1 MANPLNQLQELWQ
14 RLTLAQR
21 ATIGVAAVA
30 TLGLLG
36 ALIYFGSQSEYG
48 VLFSELKTGDAQAII
63 DKLKTANVPY
73 KLSNGGTAI
82 SVPQERVA
90 ELRVQMAAEGA
101 LSGGHVGFDIFD
113 KNSFGATDFAQRVNY
128 QRALEGELART
139 LEGMDELEAA
149 RVHITPARESI
160 FTEKA
165 EKAKASVVLRVRRNR
180 EISRER
186 AMAVTHL
193 VASAIEGLE
202 PADVSVMD
210 AQGRVLSA
218 PKREKAAWADNAD
231 EFNSHLD
238 ARQRL
243 EANTAARV
251 ITLLEPVIGPG
262 RVRAEVSAELDFS
275 QIEQT
280 AEKYD
285 PKSSVIRNQQ
295 TSQETRNSKLP
306 PNGGV
311 VGARAN
317 DPTTT
322 PAATPPA
329 PTPTPAPPTT
339 AATTAATPPA
349 QQVTPPPAPLLGD
362 QRSAANTN
370 YEIDKTVTRTVD
382 GGGRLQRLSVS
393 VVVDNPVVNGKA
405 APRAEEE
412 LKKLQELVTAAVGIN
427 TERGDQ
433 IAVKSIAFDQPV
445 PVNPSLLERYG
456 YLLPNAVKYS
466 SLLLVALLLGF
477 FVLRPAQQAIQKALQ
492 LPPAQRLLPPSS
504 EEAALTV
511 GEAIN
516 ATGANVIGAGDGTG
530 ETAAL
535 LAASE
540 EGLRLETQTSG
551 GEAVTVTT
559 PRTVAEL
566 EAEIARELETDV
578 PELKRTQAIKN
589 QLVEMGGRDPE
600 MLARTIRGWLEEK
613 KS

>member
-1 MANPLNQLQELWQ
+1 MANPLNQLKELWQ

-21 ATIGVAAVA
+21 ATIGGAAVA

-36 ALIYFGSQSEYG
+36 ALIYFGTQSEYG

-73 KLSNGGTAI
+73 KLANGGTAI

-139 LEGMDELEAA
+139 LEGMDELETA

-165 EKAKASVVLRVRRNR
+165 EKAKASVVLRVRRGR

-186 AMAVTHL
+186 TMAITNL

-202 PADVSVMD
+202 PGDVSVLD
-210 AQGRVLSA
+210 AQGRVLAA
-218 PKREKAAWADNAD
+218 PKRDKAAWADNAD

-251 ITLLEPVIGPG
+251 VALLEPVIGQG

-285 PKSSVIRNQQ
+285 PKSAVIRNQQ
-295 TSQETRNSKLP
+295 TSQESRNSKLA

-322 PAATPPA
+322 PVATPPA
-329 PTPTPAPPTT
+329 PTPAPALPTT
-339 AATTAATPPA
+339 AATAQQATPAP
-349 QQVTPPPAPLLGD
+349 VPLLGD

-405 APRAEEE
+405 TPRAEEE

-477 FVLRPAQQAIQKALQ
+477 FVLRPAQQALQKALQ
-492 LPPAQRLLPPSS
+492 APHEQRLLPPSS
-504 EEAALTV
+504 AAAALTV
-511 GEAIN
+511 GAAIHAADN
-516 ATGANVIGAGDGTG
+516 ANAIGAGHGTG

-535 LAASE
+535 PAASAE
-540 EGLRLETQTSG
+540 SLLLETQTSG
-551 GEAVTVTT
+551 AEAVSLTT

-566 EAEIARELETDV
+566 EAAIARELESDV
-578 PELKRTQAIKN
+578 PELKRTHAIKN
-589 QLVEMGGRDPE
+589 QLVEMGVRDPE

-613 KS
+613 KT

>member
-1 MANPLNQLQELWQ
+1 MANPLNQFKELWQ
-14 RLTLAQR
+14 RLTLVQR
-21 ATIGVAAVA
+21 STIVGAALATV
-30 TLGLLG
+30 GLLG
-36 ALIYFGSQSEYG
+36 ALLYFGTEPDYG

-63 DKLKTANVPY
+63 EKLKTANVPY

-82 SVPQERVA
+82 SVPQERVP
-90 ELRVQMAAEGA
+90 ELRVQMAADGA

-139 LEGMDELEAA
+139 LEGMDELETA

-186 AMAVTHL
+186 TLAITHL

-202 PADVSVMD
+202 PGDVSVMD

-218 PKREKAAWADNAD
+218 PKRDKAAWADNAD
-231 EFNSHLD
+231 EFNAHFE

-251 ITLLEPVIGPG
+251 VALLEPVIGQG
-262 RVRAEVSAELDFS
+262 RVRAEVSADLDFS
-275 QIEQT
+275 QVEQT

-306 PNGGV
+306 PNGGL

-317 DPTTT
+317 DPT
-322 PAATPPA
+322 AAAAA
-329 PTPTPAPPTT
+329 PQPSPSPS
-339 AATTAATPPA
+339 
-349 QQVTPPPAPLLGD
+349 PLVGD
-362 QRSAANTN
+362 QRSAATTN

-382 GGGRLQRLSVS
+382 DGGRLQRLSVS
-393 VVVDNPVVNGKA
+393 VVVDNPIVNGKA
-405 APRAEEE
+405 APRPEEE
-412 LKKLQELVTAAVGIN
+412 LKKLQELVAAAVGIN

-445 PVNPSLLERYG
+445 TVNPTFLERYG
-456 YLLPNAVKYS
+456 YLLPNVVKYS

-477 FVLRPAQQAIQKALQ
+477 FVLRPAQKAIHKAL
-492 LPPAQRLLPPSS
+492 LPPVEQKLLPPSS

-511 GEAIN
+511 AEAI
-516 ATGANVIGAGDGTG
+516 
-530 ETAAL
+530 TAAEKQSL
-535 LAASE
+535 NGNGELAALPAAF
-540 EGLRLETQTSG
+540 EGDRMVETQTPENG
-551 GEAVTVTT
+551 TLTIRT

-566 EAEIARELETDV
+566 EQEIARELDSNV

-589 QLVEMGGRDPE
+589 QLVELGSRDPE
-600 MLARTIRGWLEEK
+600 MLARTIRGWLEEGARK
-613 KS
+613 T

>member
-1 MANPLNQLQELWQ
+1 MANPLNQFKELWQ
-14 RLTLAQR
+14 RLTLVQR
-21 ATIGVAAVA
+21 STIGVAAVA

-36 ALIYFGSQSEYG
+36 ALIYFGTETEYG
-48 VLFSELKTGDAQAII
+48 VLFSELKTGDAQAILE
-63 DKLKTANVPY
+63 KLKTANVPY

-82 SVPQERVA
+82 SVPQERVP
-90 ELRVQMAAEGA
+90 ELRVQMAADGA

-139 LEGMDELEAA
+139 LEGMDELETA

-165 EKAKASVVLRVRRNR
+165 EKAKASVVLRVRRGR

-186 AMAVTHL
+186 TTAITHL

-202 PADVSVMD
+202 PGEVSVMD
-210 AQGRVLSA
+210 SQGRVLSA
-218 PKREKAAWADNAD
+218 PKRDKAAWTDNAD
-231 EFNSHLD
+231 EFNSHLE

-251 ITLLEPVIGPG
+251 VALLEPVIGQG
-262 RVRAEVSAELDFS
+262 RVRAEVSADLDFS

-306 PNGGV
+306 SNGGV

-317 DPTTT
+317 DPTT
-322 PAATPPA
+322 PPTDPQA
-329 PTPTPAPPTT
+329 TPTPA
-339 AATTAATPPA
+339 TP
-349 QQVTPPPAPLLGD
+349 LGD
-362 QRSAANTN
+362 QRAASNTN

-382 GGGRLQRLSVS
+382 DGGRLQRLSVS
-393 VVVDNPVVNGKA
+393 VVVDNPIVNGKA
-405 APRAEEE
+405 TPRPEDE
-412 LKKLQELVTAAVGIN
+412 LKKLQELVAAAVGIN

-445 PVNPSLLERYG
+445 AVNPTFMERYG
-456 YLLPNAVKYS
+456 YLLPNVIKYS

-477 FVLRPAQQAIQKALQ
+477 FVLRPAQQAIHKAL
-492 LPPAQRLLPPSS
+492 LPPPEQKLLPPSS

-511 GEAIN
+511 AQAIN
-516 ATGANVIGAGDGTG
+516 ADETGALEAGGSNASG
-530 ETAAL
+530 EPAAL
-535 LAASE
+535 PAASE
-540 EGLRLETQTSG
+540 GDIMVEMETHD
-551 GEAVTVTT
+551 GESLAVTT

-566 EAEIARELETDV
+566 EAEIARELDSNV

-589 QLVEMGGRDPE
+589 QLVELGARDPE

-613 KS
+613 RP

>member
-1 MANPLNQLQELWQ
+1 MANPLNQFKEIWQ
-14 RLTLAQR
+14 RFTLAQR
-21 ATIGVAAVA
+21 ATIVAAAVA
-30 TLGLLG
+30 TL
-36 ALIYFGSQSEYG
+36 ALVGTLVYFGTQAEYG
-48 VLFSELKTGDAQAII
+48 VLFSELKTADTQAILE
-63 DKLKTANVPY
+63 KLKTANVPY
-73 KLSNGGTAI
+73 KLSNGGTTI
-82 SVPQERVA
+82 SVPQERVP
-90 ELRVQMAAEGA
+90 ELRVQMAADGT
-101 LSGGHVGFDIFD
+101 LSGNHVGFDIFD
-113 KNSFGATDFAQRVNY
+113 KNNFGATDFAQRVNY

-139 LEGMDELEAA
+139 LEGMDELETA

-186 AMAVTHL
+186 TLAITNL

-202 PADVSVMD
+202 PGDISVMD
-210 AQGRVLSA
+210 AQGHVLAA
-218 PKREKAAWADNAD
+218 PKRDKATWADNAD
-231 EFNSHLD
+231 EFNTHLD

-251 ITLLEPVIGPG
+251 VALLEPVIGQG

-285 PKSSVIRNQQ
+285 PKSAVIRNQQ
-295 TSQETRNSKLP
+295 TLQETRNSKLP

-317 DPTTT
+317 DPTT
-322 PAATPPA
+322 PPVAEATPS
-329 PTPTPAPPTT
+329 
-339 AATTAATPPA
+339 
-349 QQVTPPPAPLLGD
+349 PAPLMGD
-362 QRSAANTN
+362 QRATANTN

-382 GGGRLQRLSVS
+382 DGGRLQRLSVS
-393 VVVDNPVVNGKA
+393 VVVDNPLVNGKA
-405 APRAEEE
+405 TPRPEEE
-412 LKKLQELVTAAVGIN
+412 LKKLQELVAAAVGIN
-427 TERGDQ
+427 TQRGDQ
-433 IAVKSIAFDQPV
+433 IAVKSIAFDQPA

-456 YLLPNAVKYS
+456 YLLPNVVKYS

-477 FVLRPAQQAIQKALQ
+477 FVLRPAQQAIQKAL
-492 LPPAQRLLPPSS
+492 LPPPEQKLLPPSS

-516 ATGANVIGAGDGTG
+516 ATAQAANGEADAIGAGHGLG
-530 ETAAL
+530 EPAAL
-535 LAASE
+535 PAASE
-540 EGLRLETQTSG
+540 EDIMVETQTPK
-551 GEAVTVTT
+551 GESLTITT

-566 EAEIARELETDV
+566 EAEIARELDTTV

-589 QLVEMGGRDPE
+589 QLVEVGARDPE

-613 KS
+613 KP

>member
-1 MANPLNQLQELWQ
+1 MANPLNQFKELWQ
-14 RLTLAQR
+14 RLTLVQR
-21 ATIGVAAVA
+21 STIVGALLATV
-30 TLGLLG
+30 GLLG
-36 ALIYFGSQSEYG
+36 ALVYFGTEPEYG
-48 VLFSELKTGDAQAII
+48 VLFSELKTGDAQAILE
-63 DKLKTANVPY
+63 KLKTANVPY

-82 SVPQERVA
+82 SVPQERVP
-90 ELRVQMAAEGA
+90 ELRVQMAADGA

-139 LEGMDELEAA
+139 LEGMDELETA

-180 EISRER
+180 EVSRER
-186 AMAVTHL
+186 TIAITHL

-202 PADVSVMD
+202 PSDVSVMD
-210 AQGRVLSA
+210 SQGRVLSA
-218 PKREKAAWADNAD
+218 PKRDKAAWADNAE
-231 EFNSHLD
+231 EFNSHLE

-251 ITLLEPVIGPG
+251 VALLEPVIGQG
-262 RVRAEVSAELDFS
+262 RVRAEVSADLDFS
-275 QIEQT
+275 QVEQT

-295 TSQETRNSKLP
+295 TSQEIRNSKLP
-306 PNGGV
+306 QSGGL

-317 DPTTT
+317 DPT
-322 PAATPPA
+322 AAPA
-329 PTPTPAPPTT
+329 PEPTPSPS
-339 AATTAATPPA
+339 
-349 QQVTPPPAPLLGD
+349 PLVGD
-362 QRSAANTN
+362 QRSASTTN

-382 GGGRLQRLSVS
+382 EGGRLQRLSVS
-393 VVVDNPVVNGKA
+393 VVVDNPLVNGKA
-405 APRAEEE
+405 APRPEEE
-412 LKKLQELVTAAVGIN
+412 LKKLQELVAAAVGIN

-445 PVNPSLLERYG
+445 AVNPTFMERYG
-456 YLLPNAVKYS
+456 YLLPNVVKYS

-477 FVLRPAQQAIQKALQ
+477 FVLRPAQQAIHKAL
-492 LPPAQRLLPPSS
+492 LPPVEQKLLPPSS

-511 GEAIN
+511 AQTLN
-516 ATGANVIGAGDGTG
+516 AADTHALGVGTNNGTG
-530 ETAAL
+530 EPAAL
-535 LAASE
+535 PAAALE
-540 EGLRLETQTSG
+540 ELMAETPIRA
-551 GEAVTVTT
+551 GEALSLTS

-566 EAEIARELETDV
+566 EEEIARELDSTV

-589 QLVEMGGRDPE
+589 QLVELGSRDPE
-600 MLARTIRGWLEEK
+600 MLARTIRGWLEEGARK
-613 KS
+613 T

>member
-1 MANPLNQLQELWQ
+1 MANPLNQLKEIWQ
-14 RLTLAQR
+14 RLSLAQR

-30 TLGLLG
+30 TLGLVG
-36 ALIYFGSQSEYG
+36 ALVYFGTQSEYG
-48 VLFSELKTGDAQAII
+48 VLFSELKTGDAQAILE
-63 DKLKTANVPY
+63 KLKTANVPY

-82 SVPQERVA
+82 SVPQERVP
-90 ELRVQMAAEGA
+90 ELRVQMAADGA

-113 KNSFGATDFAQRVNY
+113 KSSFGATDFAQRVNY

-139 LEGMDELEAA
+139 LEGMDELETA

-186 AMAVTHL
+186 TLAITHL

-202 PADVSVMD
+202 PGDVSVMD

-218 PKREKAAWADNAD
+218 PKRDKATWADNAD

-251 ITLLEPVIGPG
+251 IALLEPVIGQG

-285 PKSSVIRNQQ
+285 PKSAVIRNQQ
-295 TSQETRNSKLP
+295 TLQETRNSKLP
-306 PNGGV
+306 LNGGV

-317 DPTTT
+317 DPTT
-322 PAATPPA
+322 
-329 PTPTPAPPTT
+329 PAPPEP
-339 AATTAATPPA
+339 TPS
-349 QQVTPPPAPLLGD
+349 PAPLLGD
-362 QRSAANTN
+362 QRATANTN

-382 GGGRLQRLSVS
+382 EGGRLQRLSVS
-393 VVVDNPVVNGKA
+393 VVVDNPLVNGKA
-405 APRAEEE
+405 APRPEEE
-412 LKKLQELVTAAVGIN
+412 LKKLQELVAAAVGIN

-445 PVNPSLLERYG
+445 PINPSFMERYG
-456 YLLPNAVKYS
+456 YLLPNVVKYS

-477 FVLRPAQQAIQKALQ
+477 FVLRPAQHAIQKALQ
-492 LPPAQRLLPPSS
+492 PPPEQKLLPPSS

-511 GEAIN
+511 GEAIHANGN
-516 ATGANVIGAGDGTG
+516 AAQPHVIGAGQSAG
-530 ETAAL
+530 EPAAL
-535 LAASE
+535 LAPSAV
-540 EGLRLETQTSG
+540 GDMLAETQTPHS
-551 GEAVTVTT
+551 ETLTVTT

-566 EAEIARELETDV
+566 EAEIARELDTPM

-589 QLVEMGGRDPE
+589 QLIEVGARDPE

-613 KS
+613 KP

>member
-1 MANPLNQLQELWQ
+1 MANPLNQFKELWQ
-14 RLTLAQR
+14 RLTLVQR
-21 ATIGVAAVA
+21 STIGVAAVA
-30 TLGLLG
+30 TLSLLG
-36 ALIYFGSQSEYG
+36 ALIYFGTETEYG
-48 VLFSELKTGDAQAII
+48 VLFSELKTGDAQAILE
-63 DKLKTANVPY
+63 KLKTANVPY

-82 SVPQERVA
+82 SVPQERVP
-90 ELRVQMAAEGA
+90 ELRVQMAADGA

-139 LEGMDELEAA
+139 LEGMDELETA

-186 AMAVTHL
+186 TMAITHL

-202 PADVSVMD
+202 PGEVSVMD
-210 AQGRVLSA
+210 SQGRVLSA
-218 PKREKAAWADNAD
+218 PKRDKAAWTDNAD
-231 EFNSHLD
+231 EFNSHLE

-251 ITLLEPVIGPG
+251 VALLEPVIGQG
-262 RVRAEVSAELDFS
+262 RVRAEVSADLDFS

-306 PNGGV
+306 NNGGV

-317 DPTTT
+317 DPTT
-322 PAATPPA
+322 PPTDPQA
-329 PTPTPAPPTT
+329 TPTPA
-339 AATTAATPPA
+339 TP
-349 QQVTPPPAPLLGD
+349 LGD
-362 QRSAANTN
+362 QRAASNTS

-382 GGGRLQRLSVS
+382 DGGRLQRLSVS
-393 VVVDNPVVNGKA
+393 VVVDNPIVNGKA
-405 APRAEEE
+405 TPRPEDE
-412 LKKLQELVTAAVGIN
+412 LKKLQELVAAAVGIN

-445 PVNPSLLERYG
+445 AVNPTFMERYG
-456 YLLPNAVKYS
+456 YLLPNVIKYS

-477 FVLRPAQQAIQKALQ
+477 FVLRPAQQAIHKAL
-492 LPPAQRLLPPSS
+492 LPPPEQKLLPPSS

-511 GEAIN
+511 AQAIN
-516 ATGANVIGAGDGTG
+516 ADETGALVTG
-530 ETAAL
+530 VNNGSGEPAAL
-535 LAASE
+535 PAASE
-540 EGLRLETQTSG
+540 GDIMVEMEAHD
-551 GEAVTVTT
+551 GESLAVTT

-566 EAEIARELETDV
+566 EAEIARELDSNV

-589 QLVEMGGRDPE
+589 QLVELGARDPE

-613 KS
+613 RQ

>member
-1 MANPLNQLQELWQ
+1 MANPLTQLKEVWQ
-14 RLTLAQR
+14 RLTLVQR
-21 ATIGVAAVA
+21 ATLGLAAVA

-36 ALIYFGSQSEYG
+36 ALIYFGTESEYG
-48 VLFSELKTGDAQAII
+48 LLFSELKTNDAQAILE
-63 DKLKTANVPY
+63 KLKTANVPY

-82 SVPQERVA
+82 SVPQERVP
-90 ELRVQMAAEGA
+90 ELRVQMAADGA

-139 LEGMDELEAA
+139 LEGMDELESA

-165 EKAKASVVLRVRRNR
+165 EKAKASVVLRVRRSR
-180 EISRER
+180 ELARER
-186 AMAVTHL
+186 ALAITHL

-202 PADVSVMD
+202 ASDVSVMD
-210 AQGRVLSA
+210 SQGRVLAA
-218 PKREKAAWADNAD
+218 PKRDKAGWADNAD
-231 EFNSHLD
+231 EFNSHLE

-251 ITLLEPVIGPG
+251 IALLEPVIGQG
-262 RVRAEVSAELDFS
+262 RVRAEVSADLDFS
-275 QIEQT
+275 QVEQT

-285 PKSSVIRNQQ
+285 PKSAVIRNQQ
-295 TSQETRNSKLP
+295 TSQETRNSKLAT
-306 PNGGV
+306 NGGI
-311 VGARAN
+311 VGVRAN

-322 PAATPPA
+322 PATVTAAT
-329 PTPTPAPPTT
+329 PTPTPAVATATAPTLQ
-339 AATTAATPPA
+339 ATPA
-349 QQVTPPPAPLLGD
+349 PAPLSGD

-393 VVVDNPVVNGKA
+393 VVVDNPLVNGKP
-405 APRAEEE
+405 APRPEEE
-412 LKKLQELVTAAVGIN
+412 LKKLQELVAAAVGIN

-433 IAVKSIAFDQPV
+433 IAVKNISFDQPA
-445 PVNPSLLERYG
+445 PVNPTFMERYSF
-456 YLLPNAVKYS
+456 LLPNVVKYS

-477 FVLRPAQQAIQKALQ
+477 LVLRPAQQAIQKAL
-492 LPPAQRLLPPSS
+492 LPPPEQKLLPPSS

-511 GEAIN
+511 AEAIT
-516 ATGANVIGAGDGTG
+516 AAETKALAEGTG
-530 ETAAL
+530 EPPALPAAGEDHMTAN
-535 LAASE
+535 
-540 EGLRLETQTSG
+540 QTSVQ
-551 GEAVTVTT
+551 EAITVTT

-566 EAEIARELETDV
+566 EAEIARELDSNV

-589 QLVEMGGRDPE
+589 QLIEMGARDPE
-600 MLARTIRGWLEEK
+600 MLARTVRGWLEEK
-613 KS
+613 KP